1 MLAQTIFSNFFELIL
16 LEGTTNRKV
25 IMHISKEHNKHEC
38 AVKFRFRGTVT
49 SCYFPC
55 HKELLKSAMK
65 IVKHRPERTW
75 IQTDLYLAQWN
86 EILLDEICF
95 DGKQKIQS
103 TLFRASFQSQWD
115 TFKAKHCLV
124 QKKKKWYTEKNC
136 DVICCFQS
144 SRPHN
149 SNGEVWW
156 HPARENEE
164 NCRGPST
171 ESVAGE
177 MGKVV
182 DIKYLGGHKKTKLNW
197 LDPEY
202 GMNKTIIFV
211 CQSY

>member
-38 AVKFRFRGTVT
+38 AVKFRFRGAVT

-55 HKELLKSAMK
+55 RKELLKSAMK
-65 IVKHRPERTW
+65 IVKHQPERTW

-115 TFKAKHCLV
+115 TFRAKHCLV
-124 QKKKKWYTEKNC
+124 QKKKKMVHREELW
-136 DVICCFQS
+136 
-144 SRPHN
+144 R
-149 SNGEVWW
+149 EVLLSKQQ
-156 HPARENEE
+156 A
-164 NCRGPST
+164 T
-171 ESVAGE
+171 
-177 MGKVV
+177 
-182 DIKYLGGHKKTKLNW
+182 
-197 LDPEY
+197 
-202 GMNKTIIFV
+202 
-211 CQSY
+211 